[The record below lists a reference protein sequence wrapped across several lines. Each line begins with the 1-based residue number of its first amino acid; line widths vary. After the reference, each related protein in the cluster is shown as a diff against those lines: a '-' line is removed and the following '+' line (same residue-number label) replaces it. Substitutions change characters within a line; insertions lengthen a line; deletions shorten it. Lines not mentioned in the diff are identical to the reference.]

1 MWLLVAGR
9 WSWLSIMGG
18 GGWGWLWMVVAA
30 IVYDGGCGGWS
41 WWGVVVISKL
51 CGCWLVVGGGIGVG

>member
-1 MWLLVAGR
+1 MV
-9 WSWLSIMGG
+9 
-18 GGWGWLWMVVAA
+18 MVVTA